1 METNKTVK
9 TRKKIEAVDVTSAVE
24 DSLKGE
30 KGEGLAFVFT
40 PHCTC
45 GLFVNEFE
53 PNIAADY
60 EELFGLL
67 EERNWRH
74 NEIDDNA
81 SAHLASAVA
90 GSSVLL
96 PVRNGRLE
104 LGTWQ
109 RVILMEF
116 DGPRQRKL
124 FIRFLKTE

>member
-1 METNKTVK
+1 METIKAVK
-9 TRKKIEAVDVTSAVE
+9 TRKKTEAVDVTDAVE
-24 DSLKGE
+24 ESLKGE
-30 KGEGLAFVFT
+30 KGDGLLFVFT

-67 EERNWRH
+67 EERDWKH
-74 NEIDDNA
+74 DEIDDNA
-81 SAHLASAVA
+81 AAHLASAVA
-90 GSSVLL
+90 GSSFLL
-96 PVRNGRLE
+96 PVRGGRLE

-116 DGPRQRKL
+116 DGPRQRRL
-124 FIRFLKTE
+124 LLRFLKTR